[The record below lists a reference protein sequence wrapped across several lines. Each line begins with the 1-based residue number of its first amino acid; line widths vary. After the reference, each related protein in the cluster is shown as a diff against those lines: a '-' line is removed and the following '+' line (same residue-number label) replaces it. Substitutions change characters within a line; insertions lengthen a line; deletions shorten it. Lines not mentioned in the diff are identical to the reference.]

1 MELNSVPQPALP
13 KTFYMDKYLCEK
25 NTLMKGEKM
34 ENIETG
40 NSEKE
45 SGQDKVACLD
55 CGGDDYDFDWQSSS
69 LKDRNN

>member
-1 MELNSVPQPALP
+1 M
-13 KTFYMDKYLCEK
+13 
-25 NTLMKGEKM
+25 G
-34 ENIETG
+34 NIETG

-55 CGGDDYDFDWQSSS
+55 CGGDDYAFNSQSSS